1 MPVKISPPLVN
12 ECTRPFSPCS
22 EILYTSPLKLQGFH
36 EYWGVSEATE
46 TRKASLRARLESVR
60 NGNL

>member
-1 MPVKISPPLVN
+1 MPVKISPLSN
-12 ECTRPFSPCS
+12 ECTHPFSPCTEFS
-22 EILYTSPLKLQGFH
+22 YTSPLKLQGFQ

-46 TRKASLRARLESVR
+46 TRKASLRVRLESSR